1 MDRERLKD
9 VQTSSMNDDRLNEDF
24 VVWLKTKGPTWL
36 LMILIA
42 VVAYLYIVNWKQGQ
56 INYRNE
62 AWIALSEAQLP
73 TSLEDVAVQ
82 YPDVD
87 SVGQQAR
94 IRAASMYLQSAL
106 LSRGIGST
114 TENPIALGAEDRV
127 FNLERAAALYQDVVN
142 ADTGDEGDTVI
153 AYTAM
158 NGLAAVSESK
168 GDLADAASWYRKA
181 AERSKSTFPYLSQRA
196 QVRAENCDQYDQL
209 VVLPESL
216 PEDASLEGFIP
227 SIDDNRP
234 SSVEDVTNILTL
246 PDFQAPTADPV
257 TPAEEPGD
265 QP

>member
-9 VQTSSMNDDRLNEDF
+9 VQTSSMKDDRLNEDF

-36 LMILIA
+36 LMILVA

-87 SVGQQAR
+87 SIAQQAR
-94 IRAASMYLQSAL
+94 IRAAGMYLQSAL

-114 TENPIALGAEDRV
+114 TETPLALGEEDRV
-127 FNLERAAALYQDVVN
+127 FNLERAAALYQDVIN

-168 GDLADAASWYRKA
+168 GNLEDAAGWYRKA
-181 AERSKSTFPYLSQRA
+181 AERSKSIFPFLSQRA
-196 QVRAENCDQYDQL
+196 QVRAETCDEYDQL

-216 PEDASLEGFIP
+216 PDDLSLEGFIP
-227 SIDDNRP
+227 PIDDSRP

-246 PDFQAPTADPV
+246 PDFQGPTVDPV